1 MRQDDLG
8 GLGRHEEA
16 GFRYSTAAVRPVF
29 SGRDLLRRLGRV
41 FVIGVLVSSG
51 LFYGA
56 KLLMNHHAEVAL
68 WVARYVNSHASVLPS
83 EAPPRSAVVS

>member
-16 GFRYSTAAVRPVF
+16 GFRYSCAAVRPVF

-41 FVIGVLVSSG
+41 FVIGVVVSSG
-51 LFYGA
+51 IFYGA
-56 KLLMNHHAEVAL
+56 KLLMNNHAEVVVWLAQ
-68 WVARYVNSHASVLPS
+68 YVGSHAPVATSDEPKS
-83 EAPPRSAVVS
+83 RAATS